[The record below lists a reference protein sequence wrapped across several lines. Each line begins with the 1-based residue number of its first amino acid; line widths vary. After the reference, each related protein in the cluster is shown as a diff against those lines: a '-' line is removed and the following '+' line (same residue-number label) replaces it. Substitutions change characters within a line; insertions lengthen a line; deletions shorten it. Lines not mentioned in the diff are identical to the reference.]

1 MINPANNI
9 MPFLAALQQNNNKPW
24 FDQNRDWFKAAQAD
38 FSQLVA
44 DVIEILSDTEPK
56 FAGLTAKECIY
67 RIYRDLRFSFDKTP
81 YKTHFSANIA
91 PGGKNS
97 EWCGFYVQ
105 LEPNNLSMCGG
116 GLWIE
121 DKNILK
127 AVRNELCIVPEDL
140 AEILDSKDFKR
151 YFNGLWDYQKLKKMP
166 VGYEISPEHADL
178 LKYKHFIAINY
189 LTDEQVAN
197 PNLYEHIANVHR
209 TLHPMCRLLD
219 SIIEDAGL
227 V

>member
-24 FDQNRDWFKAAQAD
+24 FDQYRDWFKAAQAD
-38 FSQLVA
+38 FSQLIT

-56 FAGLTAKECIY
+56 FAGLTAKDCIY

-127 AVRNELCIVPEDL
+127 AVRNELYSVPEDL
-140 AEILDSKDFKR
+140 IDIIETKEFRR
-151 YFNGLWDYQKLKKMP
+151 YFGGLWDYQKLKKVP
-166 VGYEISPEHADL
+166 TGFDADFKYADL

-189 LTDEQVAN
+189 LTNEQVAS

>member
-38 FSQLVA
+38 FSQLIT

-56 FAGLTAKECIY
+56 IAGLTAKECIY
-67 RIYRDLRFSFDKTP
+67 RIYRDLRFSPDKTP
-81 YKTHFSANIA
+81 YKTNFSANIA

-97 EWCGFYVQ
+97 PKSGFYVQ
-105 LEPNNLSMCGG
+105 FEPNNLSMCGG

-140 AEILDSKDFKR
+140 TEILESEDFKR
-151 YFNGLWDYQKLKKMP
+151 YFNGLWDYQKLKKLP

-189 LTDEQVAN
+189 LTDEQVAS
-197 PNLYEHIANVHR
+197 PNLYDHIASVHR

>member
-24 FDQNRDWFKAAQAD
+24 FDQNRDWFKAAQSD
-38 FSQLVA
+38 FSQLIT
-44 DVIEILSDTEPK
+44 DVIEILSDSEPK
-56 FAGLTAKECIY
+56 FAGLTAKDCIY

-127 AVRNELCIVPEDL
+127 AVRNELYSVPEDL
-140 AEILDSKDFKR
+140 IDIIETKEFKR
-151 YFNGLWDYQKLKKMP
+151 YFGGLWDYQKLKKVP
-166 VGYEISPEHADL
+166 TGFDADFKYADL
-178 LKYKHFIAINY
+178 LKYKHYIVTNS
-189 LTDEQVAN
+189 LTDEQVAS
-197 PNLYEHIANVHR
+197 PDLYNHIASVHR

-227 V
+227 L

>member
-38 FSQLVA
+38 FSQLIT

-56 FAGLTAKECIY
+56 FAGLTAKDCIY

-127 AVRNELCIVPEDL
+127 AVRNELYSVPEDL
-140 AEILDSKDFKR
+140 VEIIETKEFKR
-151 YFNGLWDYQKLKKMP
+151 YFGGLWDYQKLKKVP
-166 VGYEISPEHADL
+166 TGFDADFKYADL
-178 LKYKHFIAINY
+178 LKYKHYIVTNT
-189 LTDEQVAN
+189 LTDEQVAS
-197 PNLYEHIANVHR
+197 PDLYSHIASVHR

-227 V
+227 L